1 MGALTMAAETSFDD
15 ATLLIG
21 LGAPRTGSKWLS
33 NYFKEHSQILMSPIR
48 VLNYFTRAEHFHQH
62 FETALIAAEAA
73 FALKGGD
80 AKPPP
85 ALIQLRD
92 RVRMNHDPDA
102 FLDYY
107 KKRWSGEKVFADVTP
122 SYYVEERDMFARMR
136 DAHAKVRFLLV
147 MRNPIDRLWSGMRLA
162 RMGNSD
168 YDPPA
173 RLDNLLGA
181 RLPPW
186 RRNYVTALTDLDAV
200 VPEGHLK
207 VCFFEEMFD
216 MAQIAD
222 LCAFLGVE
230 TQPAD
235 VATAQNQS
243 EGVGLDEARRGRLY
257 AKLAPVYQLIHDRYD
272 GRLPASW
279 LADMDRFGKA

>member
-1 MGALTMAAETSFDD
+1 MTGEISFDE
-15 ATLLIG
+15 ATLLIHV
-21 LGAPRTGSKWLS
+21 GATRTGSKWIS
-33 NYFKEHSQILMSPIR
+33 NYFKEHTQILMSPIR

-62 FETALIAAEAA
+62 FETALEAAEAE
-73 FALKGGD
+73 FARKGGG
-80 AKPPP
+80 AKPSA

-92 RVRMNHDPDA
+92 RVRMNRDPDA
-102 FLDYY
+102 FLDYFR
-107 KKRWSGEKVFADVTP
+107 KRWSGEKAFADVTP

-136 DAHAKVRFLLV
+136 DAHSQVRFLLV

-162 RMGNSD
+162 HMGNPEF
-168 YDPPA
+168 DPPVK
-173 RLDNLLGA
+173 LDQLLNG

-200 VPEGHLK
+200 VPPGHLK
-207 VCFFEEMFD
+207 ALFFEEMFD
-216 MAQIAD
+216 MTAIAE

-235 VATAQNQS
+235 VASAMNQS
-243 EGVGLDEARRGRLY
+243 EGGPLDAERRGRLY
-257 AKLAPVYQLIHDRYD
+257 AKLEPVYRFVHDRYH

-279 LADMDRFGKA
+279 LADMDRFGTA

>member
-1 MGALTMAAETSFDD
+1 MADQITFDET
-15 ATLLIG
+15 TLLIH
-21 LGAPRTGSKWLS
+21 LGATRTGSKWVS

-62 FETALIAAEAA
+62 FEAALVAAEAE
-73 FALKGGD
+73 FADKGGE
-80 AKPPP
+80 AKPSA
-85 ALIQLRD
+85 ALVQLRD

-107 KKRWSGEKVFADVTP
+107 RKRWTGEKVFADVTP

-162 RMGNSD
+162 RMGNPD

-173 RLDNLLGA
+173 KLDQLLGA
-181 RLPPW
+181 PLPPW
-186 RRNYVTALTDLDAV
+186 RRNYITALTDLDAV
-200 VPEGHLK
+200 APQGHLK

-216 MAQIAD
+216 MAQIGD
-222 LCAFLGVE
+222 LCAFLEIE
-230 TQPAD
+230 TEPAD
-235 VATAQNQS
+235 VTTAQNQS
-243 EGVGLDEARRGRLY
+243 EGVGLDEERRGRLY
-257 AKLAPVYQLIHDRYD
+257 AKLAPVYRFVHDRHE

-279 LADMDRFGKA
+279 LADMERFGKA